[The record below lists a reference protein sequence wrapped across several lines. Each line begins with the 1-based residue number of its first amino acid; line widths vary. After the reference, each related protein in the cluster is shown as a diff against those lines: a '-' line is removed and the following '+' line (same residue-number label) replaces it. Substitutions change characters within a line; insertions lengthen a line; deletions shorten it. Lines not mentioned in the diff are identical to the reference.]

1 MESRL
6 LNTPDFYIFDEK
18 KPARMQNTYRN
29 KMIIG
34 GIDKQGKVGIVV
46 QPFCFEQ
53 VMISWNWMY
62 IQGTSGASMDVPNV
76 RL

>member
-1 MESRL
+1 MKSKL
-6 LNTPDFYIFDEK
+6 LHTPDFYIFDER
-18 KPARMQNTYRN
+18 KPARMQNTYKN
-29 KMIIG
+29 KMIIE

-62 IQGTSGASMDVPNV
+62 MRCRVT
-76 RL
+76 REK